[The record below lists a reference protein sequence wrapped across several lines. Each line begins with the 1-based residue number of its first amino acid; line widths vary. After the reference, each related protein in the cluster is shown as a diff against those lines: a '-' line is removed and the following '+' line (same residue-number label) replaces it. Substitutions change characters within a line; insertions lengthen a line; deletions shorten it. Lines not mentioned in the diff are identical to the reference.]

1 VSFSST
7 IYEQL
12 LHLKIPNAQKR
23 QSSHQCL
30 FALLGATRINAAGR
44 MFMKLTPGYE
54 IRRKL
59 REQLQKFCIKNAKK
73 IGLIVIIYEVT
84 K

>member
-1 VSFSST
+1 LGSILST
-7 IYEQL
+7 FYEKL
-12 LHLKIPNAQKR
+12 LQTKIPNAQKR

-59 REQLQKFCIKNAKK
+59 REQLEKFCIKNAKK
-73 IGLIVIIYEVT
+73 LVLL
-84 K
+84 